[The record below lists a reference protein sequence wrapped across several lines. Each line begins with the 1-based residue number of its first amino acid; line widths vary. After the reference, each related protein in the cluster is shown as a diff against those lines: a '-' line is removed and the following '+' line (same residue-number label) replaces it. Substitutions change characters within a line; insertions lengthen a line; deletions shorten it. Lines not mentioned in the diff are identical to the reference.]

1 MTFLRGLGAA
11 SLAALITAVSLFGG
25 LIFSAISVIVSIV
38 VGVGMLFATAYY
50 LIWETNR
57 QREREKAEQE
67 KQKPPR

>member
-1 MTFLRGLGAA
+1 MTFLRGIGTALM
-11 SLAALITAVSLFGG
+11 AALITAVSLFGG

-50 LIWETNR
+50 LIWDTNR